1 MPSKTPR
8 LGGSHRQPSRVTE
21 RIRHVDQRRVRLSHR
36 RESPVNDFE
45 RAELRALASL
55 LEHWPTS
62 DKTALGYSNDVMA
75 ILDSKSEELQHLRAH
90 AGDAVSDWLSV
101 ESAGRVLGISGHTVY
116 GLINRGELVAYRI
129 GRVYRIRVADVAAY
143 LESARVKPGDL
154 RHLVPVAG

>member
-8 LGGSHRQPSRVTE
+8 LGASHRQPSRVTE

-62 DKTALGYSNDVMA
+62 DKTALGYSNDVVA
-75 ILDSKSEELQHLRAH
+75 ILDSKSEGLPHLRVP
-90 AGDAVSDWLSV
+90 AGDAVNEWLSV
-101 ESAGRVLGISGHTVY
+101 ESAGRILGIGGHTVY

-129 GRVYRIRVADVAAY
+129 GRVYRIRADFEVA
-143 LESARVKPGDL
+143 
-154 RHLVPVAG
+154 